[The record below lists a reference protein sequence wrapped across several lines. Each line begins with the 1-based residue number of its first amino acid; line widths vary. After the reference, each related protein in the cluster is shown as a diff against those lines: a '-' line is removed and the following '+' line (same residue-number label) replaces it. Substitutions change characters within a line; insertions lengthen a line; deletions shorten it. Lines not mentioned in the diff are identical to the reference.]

1 MFEYIS
7 KAKNLLHARAR
18 EIKTPER
25 RLAFARAITR
35 HVVAKCWQNKF
46 SSPASTPPLLT
57 EISHGSPSNSDFFL
71 GSRLADEVSRLDT
84 ILSSYLVGCL
94 YTALIPRNMRGE
106 FGVYYT
112 PPAISRHLMDL
123 AKQAGTDWGS
133 ARVLDPA
140 CGGGAFLAPL
150 ARRML
155 QTLEGKST
163 EQKAHHIA
171 SHLAGLEIDPF
182 AAWLSQV
189 FLEIVF
195 REDCHDF
202 SGYLPTLVQILDTLK
217 ESPQPSF
224 DLVIGNPPYGRVRL
238 SKEDREKFENSLY
251 GHANLYG
258 LFTDQALSFVK
269 QGGQVAFVT
278 PTSFLAGQYFKNLR
292 QLLGQKAP
300 PVSFAFISA
309 RNNVFENVLQETM
322 LAVYHRAGDEV
333 RGNIQV
339 LDVADPDQLQV
350 MPVGTFQLPP
360 DPSEPWAMPRTQEQA
375 RLVQRT
381 WSMPTRLRD
390 LGFKVR
396 TGPLVWNRHKPQ
408 LRDDSGP
415 GHYPLIWAESVSAD
429 GSFRF
434 RAEKRGHKPYFE
446 IVPPRD
452 NWLAIER
459 PCVLLQRTTAKEQK
473 RRLIAAELPEAFL
486 QKHGKAVVE
495 NHLNMIVPI
504 NGEPALSPRTI
515 AALMNSRIMD
525 QIFRCINGSVAV
537 SAYELEALPLP
548 PYDELNRIENMIQS
562 GATHEEIET
571 EIERFYATSPA
582 AHGQRDPQ
590 APADHLSG
598 GDSEPEL
605 LHSGDVGQD
614 DLCHALRRS
623 G

>member
-1 MFEYIS
+1 MLENIS
-7 KAKNLLHARAR
+7 RTKNLLHARAR
-18 EIKTPER
+18 EIKAADR

-35 HVVAKCWQNKF
+35 HVVAKCWQNTF
-46 SSPASTPPLLT
+46 SSPASPPPLLT
-57 EISHGSPSNSDFFL
+57 DISLGSPGNSDFFL
-71 GSRLADEVSRLDT
+71 GSRFADEVSRLDT

-94 YTALIPRNMRGE
+94 YTALIPRDMRGE

-112 PPAISRHLMDL
+112 PPAISRHLMEL
-123 AKQAGTDWGS
+123 AEQAGTDWGS

-155 QTLEGKST
+155 QTLEGKNT
-163 EQKAHHIA
+163 EDKVKQITKR
-171 SHLAGLEIDPF
+171 LAGLEIDPF

-195 REDCHDF
+195 REDCPDF
-202 SGYLPTLVQILDTLK
+202 SGYLPTLVQIQDTLQ
-217 ESPQPSF
+217 ESPQSSF

-238 SKEDREKFENSLY
+238 SKQGREKFKNSLY

-269 QGGQVAFVT
+269 PGGQVAFIT

-292 QLLGQKAP
+292 KLLGQKAP

-322 LAVYHRAGDEV
+322 LAVYHRAGNEV
-333 RGNIQV
+333 QGSVQV
-339 LDVADPDQLQV
+339 LDAAGPEQLKV
-350 MPVGTFQLPP
+350 FPVGTFQLPP
-360 DPSEPWAMPRTQEQA
+360 DPSEPWPLPRTQNQG
-375 RLVQRT
+375 RLLRRT
-381 WSMPTRLRD
+381 CSIPTRLRD
-390 LGFKVR
+390 LGFKVS

-408 LRDDSGP
+408 LRDEPGP

-429 GSFRF
+429 GSFCF

-446 IVPPRD
+446 IVSPRD
-452 NWLAIER
+452 NWLAIDR

-473 RRLIAAELPEAFL
+473 RRLIAAELPAAFL

-495 NHLNMIVPI
+495 NHLNMIVPV
-504 NGEPALSPRTI
+504 NDEPGLSPRTI

-548 PYDELNRIENMIQS
+548 PHQELMRIEDMIQS
-562 GATHEEIET
+562 GATNEHIEN

-582 AHGQRDPQ
+582 Y
-590 APADHLSG
+590 PASKRSTTACRSSIRREFRTGTIASGRYRPERSLS
-598 GDSEPEL
+598 
-605 LHSGDVGQD
+605 
-614 DLCHALRRS
+614 
-623 G
+623 